1 MNWVERFLTIVLFT
15 LLGINIL
22 LHVVNLIDML
32 WRFFSRTLPLWLYG
46 APPPLLKL
54 RAEKV
59 DDEEDEGKQLD
70 DELSEGSQDYEFFY
84 AVDEEESRDSR
95 RSVSSVTQYS

>member
-1 MNWVERFLTIVLFT
+1 M
-15 LLGINIL
+15 
-22 LHVVNLIDML
+22 
-32 WRFFSRTLPLWLYG
+32 
-46 APPPLLKL
+46 
-54 RAEKV
+54 